1 MTSLTIALDT
11 ETLNV
16 LEQIA
21 QAQSCTVE
29 DVVQEVLHSF
39 VQSTLQLDL
48 AALGE
53 GMLTALQMM
62 KDADYVHTP
71 VAVSDELL
79 AKMQMHLL
87 PDDVTRTMLGDELLR
102 RLIGV
107 PADAALTA
115 GDSERLTAVTSVC
128 QVLKGTL
135 NEAGV
140 RRWWTKRRY
149 QLGGVAP
156 AGLIGGG
163 SWTPGSLAFREIV
176 ALAEADAGFAAT

>member
-16 LEQIA
+16 LEQMA
-21 QAQSCTVE
+21 QARSCTVE

-39 VQSTLQLDL
+39 ARSTMQLDL
-48 AALGE
+48 AALAG

-62 KDADYVHTP
+62 TDADYVHTP

-79 AKMQMHLL
+79 AKMQAFLL
-87 PDDVTRTMLGDELLR
+87 PDDATRTALGDELLE

-128 QVLKGTL
+128 RLLSGTL

-149 QLGGVAP
+149 QLGGMAP
-156 AGLIGGG
+156 ADLIDGG
-163 SWTPGSLAFREIV
+163 SWTPRMLAFREIV
-176 ALAEADAGFAAT
+176 ALAETDAGFAAT